1 MCKTI
6 IHCLGICK
14 LSYKPSETLFCQT
27 KYGQAGISEVY
38 LLFKKSICLVNHLVK
53 VDVYGSTNTN
63 KANIEKLWPI
73 RDVFGCEFTVKKNP
87 CCHAINWEKGV
98 AFHYPKPI
106 SHETLAINLQPINE
120 KWEVKYTSIENIYNT
135 IFWKGHHR
143 LNWNVEF

>member
-1 MCKTI
+1 MFTRKNKTIHISHIKRWFFCEMPFPKLIKITWLGFCYYTI
-6 IHCLGICK
+6 IHCLGISK
-14 LSYKPSETLFCQT
+14 ISHKPSDTLICQI

-73 RDVFGCEFTVKKNP
+73 RDVFGVKKNW

-98 AFHYPKPI
+98 ANHCQKPI
-106 SHETLAINLQPINE
+106 SHET
-120 KWEVKYTSIENIYNT
+120 
-135 IFWKGHHR
+135 
-143 LNWNVEF
+143 